1 MSNDNNKDSQYNN
14 SMNGKVSTDYITAYP
29 HFLRPNKHYPH
40 RRTDDSHLKNAM
52 EIALEKYEN
61 DLMS

>member
-1 MSNDNNKDSQYNN
+1 
-14 SMNGKVSTDYITAYP
+14 MNGKVSTDYITAYP

-40 RRTDDSHLKNAM
+40 RRTDDSHVKNAM